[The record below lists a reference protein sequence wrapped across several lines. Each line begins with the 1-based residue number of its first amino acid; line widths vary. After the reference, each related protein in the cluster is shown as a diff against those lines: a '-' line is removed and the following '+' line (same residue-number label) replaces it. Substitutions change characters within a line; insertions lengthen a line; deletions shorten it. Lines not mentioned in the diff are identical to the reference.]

1 MIDPLPLLF
10 LLVEFGLSP
19 PATDSEKKV
28 KMTGET
34 AKVSAAE
41 IEQKNLSTFVKW
53 GRDEME
59 IALGTLTSSSRLA
72 KVCPCP
78 RYPVNEKKSKSDRS
92 QAIASTRLSGF
103 PFFLLIR
110 SVSAWISRLFTP
122 QPAAEYYEQF
132 LGNNVV
138 PIIF

>member
-19 PATDSEKKV
+19 PTTDSEKKV

-92 QAIASTRLSGF
+92 QASKHPSQWFSFF
-103 PFFLLIR
+103 PFN
-110 SVSAWISRLFTP
+110 T
-122 QPAAEYYEQF
+122 
-132 LGNNVV
+132 
-138 PIIF
+138 